1 MRRPL
6 PGRSPWGAIGALVL
20 VAGVMLAVGCSLFD
34 DGHQRV
40 LVTIPATEAEAAPVG
55 VAVVERA
62 LASLPGLR
70 RLRSVGCA
78 TGGAV
83 LLEIEGAPGDVTT
96 DPAAVVHGALVANKG
111 AMPPGAGPIAIKPID
126 NDLVLMSVRADDVFA
141 ARAFVDAT
149 VVPALRAIPGVRDVV
164 VSGGRLERQ
173 LRLDPERLLA
183 TDVSLPEVLATVKAA
198 SDLNK
203 AEVKR
208 LPGNVSIFLR
218 DVARVEFAP
227 AGERLRKDGGI
238 EVRVRGHRSA
248 AGAATRAARAVVS
261 PADMAVALL
270 DDDSVEVVTV
280 LVSRLGSSDSTTGG
294 RMNSVDGDSAVISA
308 ANAAVDAAF
317 ADVAAA
323 ALSVPGVHTFRRS
336 RTVSLTLDR
345 ARLVQ
350 QGLSPREITTITDTA
365 AIATT
370 GLVVNSAEGPLRLVV
385 AAVSTP
391 EALLRTRV
399 ATRADGTPVR
409 LFDIARAT
417 LVDEQRRDRV
427 DQHGARRLRLSF
439 DAGVRQRALDE
450 LETRLAAISTAKPG
464 VSIVVERDR
473 DTAPLDAVCP

>member
-1 MRRPL
+1 M
-6 PGRSPWGAIGALVL
+6 WGAIVL
-20 VAGVMLAVGCSLFD
+20 VAGSMLGVGCSLLGEGLLGD
-34 DGHQRV
+34 AGTRV
-40 LVTIPATEAEAAPVG
+40 LVTIPANEAEAVPGG

-83 LLEIEGAPGDVTT
+83 LLELDGAPANDGAA
-96 DPAAVVHGALVANKG
+96 DPAARVHTTLVTNKG
-111 AMPPGAGPIAIKPID
+111 AVPAGAGPIAITPID
-126 NDLVLMSVRADDVFA
+126 DDLVLMSVRADDVFA
-141 ARAFVDAT
+141 ARAFVDASM
-149 VVPALRAIPGVRDVV
+149 VPALRAIPGVRDVV

-218 DVARVEFAP
+218 DVARVELAP
-227 AGERLRKDGGI
+227 AGERVRKDGGI
-238 EVRVRGHRSA
+238 EVRVRGHHSA
-248 AGAATRAARAVVS
+248 AGAAARAARAIVP
-261 PADMAVALL
+261 PAGMAVAML

-280 LVSRLGSSDSTTGG
+280 LVTRLGANGAIDGAGPNGRDS
-294 RMNSVDGDSAVISA
+294 DSAVISA

-323 ALSVPGVHTFRRS
+323 ALGVPGVHTFRRS

-350 QGLSPREITTITDTA
+350 QGLSAREIATITETA

-370 GLVVNSAEGPLRLVV
+370 GLMVETASGPLRLVV

-399 ATRADGTPVR
+399 ATRSDGAPVR
-409 LFDIARAT
+409 LFDVARAT
-417 LVDEQRRDRV
+417 VVDEQRRDRV
-427 DQHGARRLRLSF
+427 DQHDARRLRLSF

-450 LETRLAAISTAKPG
+450 LEARLAAISRAKPG

-473 DTAPLDAVCP
+473 DSAPLDAVCP

>member
-1 MRRPL
+1 MLPLL
-6 PGRSPWGAIGALVL
+6 PGRAVRGATVL
-20 VAGVMLAVGCSLFD
+20 VAGAMLAVGCSLLG
-34 DGHQRV
+34 DGLLGDAGTRV
-40 LVTIPATEAEAAPVG
+40 LVTIPANEAEAVPGG

-62 LASLPGLR
+62 VASLPGLR

-83 LLEIEGAPGDVTT
+83 LLELEGNA

-111 AMPPGAGPIAIKPID
+111 PLPPGAGAIAIAPVD
-126 NDLVLMSVRADDVFA
+126 DDLVLLSVRADDVFA
-141 ARAFVDAT
+141 ARAFVDASM
-149 VVPALRAIPGVRDVV
+149 VPALRAIPGVRDVV

-218 DVARVEFAP
+218 DVARVELAP
-227 AGERLRKDGGI
+227 AGERVRKDGGI
-238 EVRVRGHRSA
+238 EVRVRGHHGA
-248 AGAATRAARAVVS
+248 AGAAARAARAIAP
-261 PADMAVALL
+261 PAGMAVAML

-280 LVSRLGSSDSTTGG
+280 LVSRLGAGG
-294 RMNSVDGDSAVISA
+294 AADGDSAAVVA

-350 QGLSPREITTITDTA
+350 QGLSAREISTITETA

-370 GLVVNSAEGPLRLVV
+370 GLMVETASGPLRLVV

-399 ATRADGTPVR
+399 ASRSDGTAVR
-409 LFDIARAT
+409 LFDVARAT
-417 LVDEQRRDRV
+417 VVDEQRRDRV
-427 DQHGARRLRLSF
+427 DQHDARRLRLSF

-450 LETRLAAISTAKPG
+450 LEARLAAISRAKPG

-473 DTAPLDAVCP
+473 DSAPLDAVCP